1 MTIKL
6 YLCFIISAILLAVSG
21 NSIELQIFSLI
32 LLALGACLEVKFDVY
47 HPLCMYVGMFTLYC
61 VAYPILHCMIPN
73 IIFGYDRE
81 TSICMWTALAVC
93 IIILPKKRLIFSSNY
108 DTSQYADYLPFLKKT
123 TYLCSFISYL
133 TLIVIVVKGY
143 SGKSQIYTEGGLFLN
158 LSVRLLYYNL
168 FFYTFYLIIF
178 LGQKIKIDKFWLT
191 FNLFLYIAFGSITG
205 ERNFT
210 FHSILVTGLLF
221 FMFGILSKKSI
232 PMLTVLGV
240 VSLAASK
247 VFKYYFLRGEASGEV
262 TSDNLIILFLTSDF
276 SSGGRN
282 LQALVGR
289 NTEGIF
295 GIQSLVI
302 DFSRIFFK
310 VDDNQNTLRW
320 FNDIIMPLYGYD
332 GGGKGFTII
341 GEGYVSMGIIGIVIV
356 MSMVALFLRYLYLHS
371 TRSAVS
377 LALYIYM
384 LPQCIYASRQDMI
397 CIFSPFIKHAL
408 LGFILLKFFKQIFVS
423 PKKQKIL
430 LHK

>member
-1 MTIKL
+1 MTPE
-6 YLCFIISAILLAVSG
+6 S
-21 NSIELQIFSLI
+21 
-32 LLALGACLEVKFDVY
+32 FD
-47 HPLCMYVGMFTLYC
+47 
-61 VAYPILHCMIPN
+61 
-73 IIFGYDRE
+73 
-81 TSICMWTALAVC
+81 
-93 IIILPKKRLIFSSNY
+93 
-108 DTSQYADYLPFLKKT
+108 
-123 TYLCSFISYL
+123 
-133 TLIVIVVKGY
+133 
-143 SGKSQIYTEGGLFLN
+143 
-158 LSVRLLYYNL
+158 
-168 FFYTFYLIIF
+168 
-178 LGQKIKIDKFWLT
+178 
-191 FNLFLYIAFGSITG
+191 
-205 ERNFT
+205 
-210 FHSILVTGLLF
+210 
-221 FMFGILSKKSI
+221 
-232 PMLTVLGV
+232 
-240 VSLAASK
+240 
-247 VFKYYFLRGEASGEV
+247 
-262 TSDNLIILFLTSDF
+262 FLTSDF

-384 LPQCIYASRQDMI
+384 LPQCIYASRQDLI